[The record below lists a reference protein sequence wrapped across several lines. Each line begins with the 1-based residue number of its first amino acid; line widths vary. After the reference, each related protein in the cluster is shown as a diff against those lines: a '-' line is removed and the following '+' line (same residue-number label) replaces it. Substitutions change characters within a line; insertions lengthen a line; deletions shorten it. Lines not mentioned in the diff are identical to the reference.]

1 MGNQPRHKKNLGVL
15 DWGCGGL
22 LFLMF
27 CGLVDN
33 LTNSRSPYPTSTILF
48 AFIFLLVVTIVF
60 GYQRGWLLNLP
71 FVGTGQFNGL
81 GKPLKWF
88 DYLLIIWFM
97 VWLVLLPVQLSRTP
111 NDASGR
117 LTIVAFLIVSAIWF
131 AARRGLVTASEPAPP
146 PPPPSPDPS
155 TLPPPAI
162 FQITLGR
169 LEDWDPIKSKNL
181 IEAILRRSQST
192 TVSFVI
198 EATTISTKFLIEF
211 STGYVD
217 LATLQALANA
227 SYPGAH
233 VQEAFKPN
241 YAFPF
246 HRKLMIFRRSDKYD
260 YYESLSLVETNRKTD
275 PLVTL
280 TQALDILEPDE
291 VVQYKVTHWDTKHF
305 NEKEIDYLLTQT
317 MAEAGQDLPRYYPPS
332 KKWTDIIGE
341 NIADGIIRS
350 IRRVPRYSA
359 SEERRHRAKLSQPLY
374 YVTISIFL
382 DTPKPERLSWF
393 EALTTA
399 VKNFSHPD
407 HPLIEEGHT
416 QEGIIKDVDRLVDTL
431 PDVIVEQWFQSDSP
445 TVHEKA
451 SEHFYFITI
460 DELAALW
467 HLPHKG
473 FTAEAVQ
480 AGSNQTELPRELR
493 SVTQGIQIG
502 VNRFA
507 GREYPVRLPHDNR
520 VIPTTIIGKPGT
532 GKSSLMH
539 HMIHDDIASG
549 KGLCLIDPKGTLV
562 SRVLQHSIPK
572 HREKDVIVLDVITK
586 VEGIWYPPPLNILGS
601 SIEVSEDI
609 AASKLMNIM
618 DKLFDN
624 FSDTRMA
631 DTLNMAL
638 MAIASR
644 PGTTILD
651 VYHFLADPYFR
662 ANFSSTISDP
672 IVKSYWE
679 SFDSYS
685 ERQPK
690 NLTDPILWRLRSFV
704 NNRYLRAMTCQSEPF
719 DLPQMVAENK
729 IILVSLAASE
739 NVIPE
744 RERYVLGAFL
754 ISQIDMVARDR
765 VIRDA
770 PFMLYIDET
779 QEFVR
784 TALPSMLSQLREY
797 RLGLVLANQY
807 YRQLFGETFD
817 ALEGTASTI
826 IGFEVGRPDATML
839 ASYMR
844 PEFTADDF
852 MTLGQYRA
860 GVSMVF
866 NNRRQRPFTLE
877 TLPPPGFEQGNPERE
892 AYLRKLSVENLKLKP
907 YSVVIDECHSKY
919 GHHPQSLTTN
929 PSDGQDDEFFEKP
942 KQ

>member
-1 MGNQPRHKKNLGVL
+1 MSDPSRQKKSLGLL

-22 LFLMF
+22 LLLMF
-27 CGLVDN
+27 CALVAN
-33 LTNSRSPYPTSTILF
+33 LTNPRSPYPTSTIFFTFLF
-48 AFIFLLVVTIVF
+48 FLVVTIVF

-71 FVGTGQFNGL
+71 FMSAGPFNLL

-88 DYLLIIWFM
+88 DYLLIIWFV

-111 NDASGR
+111 NDTSGR
-117 LTIVAFLIVSAIWF
+117 LTIIAFLIVSAIWF
-131 AARRGLVTASEPAPP
+131 AARRGMVTASEPAPP
-146 PPPPSPDPS
+146 PPPPPPDPS

-169 LEDWDPIKSKNL
+169 LEEWEPTKAKTL
-181 IEAILRRSQST
+181 MEAILNKGQLT
-192 TVSFVI
+192 MVSFHI
-198 EATTISTKFLIEF
+198 EATSSSTRFL
-211 STGYVD
+211 VD
-217 LATLQALANA
+217 FLRGNADVNTMLALVNA
-227 SYPGAH
+227 TYPTAQ
-233 VQEAFKPN
+233 VQEVSREITE
-241 YAFPF
+241 FPF
-246 HRKLMIFRRSDKYD
+246 HRKYMIFQRSQKYPFF
-260 YYESLSLVETNRKTD
+260 ESLGQIEQRRQVD
-275 PLVTL
+275 PLASL
-280 TQALDILEPDE
+280 TQAMDNLEPGEIVTYSVCAWNYVTVTDE
-291 VVQYKVTHWDTKHF
+291 GIHY
-305 NEKEIDYLLTQT
+305 YLTQT
-317 MAEAGQDLPRYYPPS
+317 MAEAGEDLPRYYRPS
-332 KKWTDIIGE
+332 KKLSEAIGE
-341 NIADGIIRS
+341 AIGQEVIRQ
-350 IRRVPRYSA
+350 IKRVPRFTA
-359 SEERRHRAKLSQPLY
+359 AEERRHKAKLGQKLY
-374 YVTISIFL
+374 KVTISLCL
-382 DTPKPERLSWF
+382 DTPKAERLNWF
-393 EALTTA
+393 EALVA
-399 VKNFSHPD
+399 PVKELSAPENH
-407 HPLIEEGHT
+407 LIEDGT
-416 QEGIIKDVDRLVDTL
+416 TK
-431 PDVIVEQWFQSDSP
+431 
-445 TVHEKA
+445 
-451 SEHFYFITI
+451 
-460 DELAALW
+460 ELAVPDANTWVDSDPSNIIAELNLTEDEAKLDKADEFVFYTTVSEFASLW

-473 FTAEAVQ
+473 FTAETVQ
-480 AGSNQTELPRELR
+480 AGSSQTELPRELR
-493 SVTQGIQIG
+493 SISDGIQLGI
-502 VNRFA
+502 NRFA
-507 GREYPVRLPHDNR
+507 GREYPVRLPPDNR

-572 HREKDVIVLDVITK
+572 HREKDVIILDVITK
-586 VEGIWYPPPLNILGS
+586 VEGVWYPPPLNILGS

-662 ANFSSTISDP
+662 ANFSSKLSDP

-690 NLTDPILWRLRSFV
+690 TLTDPILWRLRSFV

-765 VIRDA
+765 VIRDI

-797 RLGLVLANQY
+797 GLGLVLANQY

-826 IGFEVGRPDATML
+826 IGFEVGRQDATLL

-852 MTLGQYRA
+852 MALGQYRA
-860 GVSMVF
+860 GVSMVYK
-866 NNRRQRPFTLE
+866 NRRQRPFTLE

-919 GHHPQSLTTN
+919 GQHLQSQPTN

-942 KQ
+942 K